1 MARRLIDDELWKIIE
16 PLLPRH
22 PPGPRG
28 GRPRAPDR
36 LVLTGIVFVL
46 RTGIPWE
53 DLPAEFGCTGMTCWN
68 RLREWHTAGVW
79 TRVHQVL
86 LERLQRA
93 GKIDWSRAALDS
105 AQAPAKRGARR
116 QGRTPRTA
124 GNPARSIT

>member
-1 MARRLIDDELWKIIE
+1 M
-16 PLLPRH
+16 
-22 PPGPRG
+22 
-28 GRPRAPDR
+28 
-36 LVLTGIVFVL
+36 LTGIVFVL

-105 AQAPAKRGARR
+105 AQAPAKKGGEKTGPNPTDRGKSGSKHHVIVRTGYLGDRSDR
-116 QGRTPRTA
+116 QPG
-124 GNPARSIT
+124 